1 MLGGFRFRFWENH
14 HDDLFVAWQCS
25 GQINHLGLWFEPNTF
40 GNLARLDGW
49 SGPVPPLS
57 DIGHTGLT
65 VTRPS
70 RQQDAEKDLQTV
82 QVELE
87 ELQI

>member
-1 MLGGFRFRFWENH
+1 MLGGFRFRFWGNH
-14 HDDLFVAWQCS
+14 LDDLFVAWEFS
-25 GQINHLGLWFEPNTF
+25 GQINCLGLWFEPNTF

-49 SGPVPPLS
+49 SGPVP
-57 DIGHTGLT
+57 DIGH
-65 VTRPS
+65 RPS

-82 QVELE
+82 QVKLE